1 MRFNVV
7 DDSGTVSF
15 VAPCHAL
22 KMFTAACAKNPASL
36 GELLE
41 LVGRYDPQL
50 PQYVLSSL
58 AVFDEHNSAENAEAI
73 HAALASLPP
82 ERSPAFR
89 IIDAKTREASLLPVK
104 AGLVIFNLTAKR
116 IIQVQNG
123 YAEVKRQDRGR
134 VRGEDG
140 DATDRLYYYRLP
152 KDWALL
158 P

>member
-7 DDSGTVSF
+7 DELGSVSF

-22 KMFTAACAKNPASL
+22 KMFTAACSKNPPSL
-36 GELLE
+36 DDLLE
-41 LVGRYDPQL
+41 LVGQYDPQL
-50 PQYVLSSL
+50 PQYVKSSL
-58 AVFDEHNSAENAEAI
+58 AVFDEHNTRENAEAI
-73 HAALASLPP
+73 HTALSSLPP

-104 AGLVIFNLTAKR
+104 AGLVIFNLSARR

-140 DATDRLYYYRLP
+140 GPTDRLYYYRLP